1 VSAGAPEGC
10 DYDFDAETALTPAGD
25 GSYTVD
31 ITDRWSGLA
40 SVNGGFLLATCVK
53 ALAAEVPFPDPVT
66 VTGLYLRPGNAGPSV
81 ITTEVIRSGRTTAFG
96 AAHLAQGGKE
106 ALRVTAAFSDLSAVT
121 ATYAGIA
128 PPDLPDPEDC
138 LRLGGVS
145 TISMAKRFEFR
156 APSAPGWATRK
167 PTGVPHSEFWAR
179 FADGRPADTLT
190 LPFIVDAC
198 PPAVLELG
206 ARGSTTIELTVH
218 VRARPAPGWLAC
230 RVYTRFVSGGYH
242 EEDFEA
248 WDSAGTL
255 VAQSRQL
262 ALVRSLSSRGHKDRD
277 EVPCP
282 AGEVL
287 GGGTVLAGNPRPR
300 QRPGE
305 K

>member
-1 VSAGAPEGC
+1 VSDAASGDTAPPERGATPEGG
-10 DYDFDAETALTPAGD
+10 DYDFDAETALAPAGD
-25 GSYTVD
+25 GSFTAD

-53 ALAAEVPFPDPVT
+53 ALATTMPFPDPVT
-66 VTGLYLRPGNAGPSV
+66 VSGLYLRPGNAGRSV

-96 AAHLAQGGKE
+96 EAHMAQGGKE
-106 ALRVTAAFSDLSAVT
+106 ILRVTAAFSDLSAVT
-121 ATYAGIA
+121 PAYAGIA

-138 LRLGGVS
+138 LRLSGLS
-145 TISMAKRFEFR
+145 AISMAKRFEF
-156 APSAPGWATRK
+156 W
-167 PTGVPHSEFWAR
+167 VR

-248 WDSAGTL
+248 WDSTGML

-262 ALVRSLSSRGHKDRD
+262 ALVRHFG
-277 EVPCP
+277 
-282 AGEVL
+282 
-287 GGGTVLAGNPRPR
+287 
-300 QRPGE
+300 
-305 K
+305 

>member
-1 VSAGAPEGC
+1 MSDAASGDTAPPEGSATPEGG
-10 DYDFDAETALTPAGD
+10 DYDFDAETALAPAGD
-25 GSYTVD
+25 GSFTAD

-53 ALAAEVPFPDPVT
+53 ALATMMPFPDPVT
-66 VTGLYLRPGNAGPSV
+66 VSGLYLRPGNAGRSV

-96 AAHLAQGGKE
+96 EAHMAQGGKE
-106 ALRVTAAFSDLSAVT
+106 ILRVTAAFSDLSAVT
-121 ATYAGIA
+121 PTYTGIA

-138 LRLGGVS
+138 LRLSGLS
-145 TISMAKRFEFR
+145 AISMAKRFEFR
-156 APSAPGWATRK
+156 APSVPGWATRS
-167 PTGVPHSEFWAR
+167 PSGVPHAEFWVR

-248 WDSAGTL
+248 WDSTGVL

-262 ALVRSLSSRGHKDRD
+262 ALVRSFRSLVPRG
-277 EVPCP
+277 P
-282 AGEVL
+282 
-287 GGGTVLAGNPRPR
+287 
-300 QRPGE
+300 
-305 K
+305 